1 MVKGEGRR
9 EKEGRRK
16 RRMARRRVWMERR
29 ENMCRRSRGVVKGR
43 EFAEQV
49 EKGVSRVLKE
59 I

>member
-1 MVKGEGRR
+1 M
-9 EKEGRRK
+9 RK
-16 RRMARRRVWMERR
+16 RRMARRGLWMERS

-49 EKGVSRVLKE
+49 EKCVSRVLKE